1 MTKGSP
7 VDWVDMN
14 QVYARLGKITVHKSR
29 VATGSGA
36 RDKTLRLAILI
47 LHDLAWHPNSTT
59 REVARRCKQ
68 FRRSG
73 ATRVYNILKSM
84 AVNGMLL
91 EGKAGGFTQVEG
103 GFTDTE
109 MNDTWVLSPEILKP
123 GYPGELVQLEYR
135 NISVERRLSRERR
148 GGIRNKRQLR
158 WAQKKRTNNTVM
170 AWKDSLK

>member
-7 VDWVDMN
+7 ADWVDMN
-14 QVYARLGKITVHKSR
+14 QVYARLGKITAHYSR
-29 VATGSGA
+29 VAIGHGTH
-36 RDKTLRLAILI
+36 DKTLRLAILI

-73 ATRVYNILKSM
+73 ARVYNILKSM

-91 EGKAGGFTQVEG
+91 EGKAGGFTEAEG

-109 MNDTWVLSPEILKP
+109 LNDTWVLAPEILKP

-135 NISVERRLSRERR
+135 NISVERRLGRERR

-158 WAQKKRTNNTVM
+158 WAQKKRTNNTVL